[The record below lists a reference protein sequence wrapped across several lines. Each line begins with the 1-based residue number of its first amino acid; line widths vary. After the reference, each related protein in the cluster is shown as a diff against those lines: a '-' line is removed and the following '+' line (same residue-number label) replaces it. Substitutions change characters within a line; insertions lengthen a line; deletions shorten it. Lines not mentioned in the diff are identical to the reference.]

1 MNLMSDHG
9 SAQYSLSRLQESLAN
24 LKQFLIESIT
34 QLNSSSSSSSSVSS
48 VKPIFET
55 IQFDSAS
62 AGGGSG
68 DTISKTL
75 TGSVVISKEFI
86 QNNRKQILSIV
97 SRLLGLTLSAAI
109 SYFLFKWLMKNL
121 DPTNADK
128 LSAKTR
134 AEKILKEIG
143 LNSKNID
150 LNEYE
155 MCIAS
160 NIVLPTS
167 IEVSWQDIGG
177 LEHIINDLRET
188 VIYPLKNFETDLSST
203 ISATSFTAKQIINK
217 RSRLIQPPKGI

>member
-86 QNNRKQILSIV
+86 QNNRKQILSM
-97 SRLLGLTLSAAI
+97 L
-109 SYFLFKWLMKNL
+109 
-121 DPTNADK
+121 
-128 LSAKTR
+128 
-134 AEKILKEIG
+134 
-143 LNSKNID
+143 
-150 LNEYE
+150 
-155 MCIAS
+155 
-160 NIVLPTS
+160 
-167 IEVSWQDIGG
+167 
-177 LEHIINDLRET
+177 
-188 VIYPLKNFETDLSST
+188 
-203 ISATSFTAKQIINK
+203 
-217 RSRLIQPPKGI
+217 